1 MIFYKHD
8 ILSSKLLTHVF
19 RPTMLNQSL
28 ILFGIGISGLL
39 IIFNLLNYNNNQVF
53 SQTANTIKNITN
65 GIRDRIG
72 YTANVLQ
79 YDKMKNCNSNLSER
93 PNATQYLTYF
103 NCGHVT
109 INYKNNTT
117 TRKFTLI
124 VEENHTIPIS
134 TMGHELHAW
143 TFNGTV
149 PGPTM
154 RMTEGDVVKITII
167 NSPNSKHSHS
177 LHMHSLQPGAGDII
191 APGKNI
197 TYTFTIKPY
206 GLYPYHD
213 HVSPI
218 EDHINRGMYGM
229 FIVDPKQ
236 PRMQMH
242 EMAMLMNGYDM
253 NYTHEGGS
261 FASPVLDK
269 QDPTKLANNGLPD
282 RHNDIYTV
290 NSMAFVYRDH
300 PIHLIQ
306 GQWYRI
312 YLTNMLDFD
321 LIDSFNLN
329 GMMFNYIPE
338 GTSTIPSFKSDIVT
352 QTVGDRGIIEF
363 KAGFPGVYMF
373 DAPQPKFNEEGWM
386 GYFYVTTTATA
397 KNNHS

>member
-1 MIFYKHD
+1 MTS
-8 ILSSKLLTHVF
+8 L
-19 RPTMLNQSL
+19 L
-28 ILFGIGISGLL
+28 ILFD
-39 IIFNLLNYNNNQVF
+39 FLNYSYNNIY
-53 SQTANTIKNITN
+53 SQTGNTIKDNIN
-65 GIRDRIG
+65 GIRGDRG
-72 YTANVLQ
+72 YTATVLQ
-79 YDKMKNCNSNLSER
+79 YDKMKGCNNNLNER

-109 INYKNNTT
+109 TNDQNKTT
-117 TRKFTLI
+117 TRQFTLL

-134 TMGHELHAW
+134 TMGHEFYAW

-154 RMTEGDVVKITII
+154 RMTEGDVVKITVI
-167 NSPNSKHSHS
+167 NSPNSKHPHS
-177 LHMHSLQPGAGDII
+177 LHMHSLQLGTGDII

-197 TYTFTIKPY
+197 THTFTIKPY

-213 HVSPI
+213 HVDPI
-218 EDHINRGMYGM
+218 EDHINRGTYGM

-236 PRMQMH
+236 PRIQMH

-261 FASPVLDK
+261 FASPILDK
-269 QDPTKLANNGLPD
+269 HDSTKLANNGLPA
-282 RHNDIYTV
+282 RHNDIYTA
-290 NSMAFVYRDH
+290 NGMAFVYRDH

-338 GTSTIPSFKSDIVT
+338 GTSTKPDFKSDIVT

-373 DAPQPKFNEEGWM
+373 GAPQPKFNEEGWM
-386 GYFYVTTTATA
+386 GYFNVTAA
-397 KNNHS
+397 AAAANNNHS